1 MFFLCDYHVVLI
13 TIALQYSLKSGSL
26 LLPNWF
32 FFLNIALTMGSFVI
46 PKNFSIIY
54 HSSVKND
61 IVILIRIALNLEIAV
76 GSMDILMILILP
88 VHEHGISFHL
98 FVSS

>member
-13 TIALQYSLKSGSL
+13 TIALRYSLKSGSL

-32 FFLNIALTMGSFVI
+32 FFLNIALTMGSFVV
-46 PKNFSIIY
+46 PKNFRIIY

-76 GSMDILMILILP
+76 GSMDILTILILP